1 MISEDKCK
9 DKSSAETRWWIASM
23 KPGLLTLIC
32 SWFLP
37 MVTIDESVIRE
48 RWGREGNRLM
58 IIYGSITELLFNNIG
73 DIGEI
78 IVSIFVQFQII
89 LIFPFRRI
97 FEIPS
102 FVSRIL
108 IILSLPRTKYLV
120 LRVDFYSNL
129 FSVKKLIASKTIF
142 FDFLLL
148 TIRIYLRFA

>member
-1 MISEDKCK
+1 
-9 DKSSAETRWWIASM
+9 
-23 KPGLLTLIC
+23 
-32 SWFLP
+32 
-37 MVTIDESVIRE
+37 
-48 RWGREGNRLM
+48 M

-73 DIGEI
+73 EI
-78 IVSIFVQFQII
+78 IVSIFVLFQII

-120 LRVDFYSNL
+120 LRIDFYSNL

>member
-1 MISEDKCK
+1 
-9 DKSSAETRWWIASM
+9 
-23 KPGLLTLIC
+23 
-32 SWFLP
+32 
-37 MVTIDESVIRE
+37 
-48 RWGREGNRLM
+48 M

-78 IVSIFVQFQII
+78 IVSIFVLFQII

>member
-1 MISEDKCK
+1 
-9 DKSSAETRWWIASM
+9 
-23 KPGLLTLIC
+23 
-32 SWFLP
+32 
-37 MVTIDESVIRE
+37 
-48 RWGREGNRLM
+48 M

-120 LRVDFYSNL
+120 LRIDFYSNL

>member
-1 MISEDKCK
+1 
-9 DKSSAETRWWIASM
+9 
-23 KPGLLTLIC
+23 
-32 SWFLP
+32 
-37 MVTIDESVIRE
+37 
-48 RWGREGNRLM
+48 M
-58 IIYGSITELLFNNIG
+58 IIYGSIIELLFNNIG

-78 IVSIFVQFQII
+78 IVSIFVKFQII

-129 FSVKKLIASKTIF
+129 FSVKKLK
-142 FDFLLL
+142 
-148 TIRIYLRFA
+148 R

>member
-1 MISEDKCK
+1 
-9 DKSSAETRWWIASM
+9 
-23 KPGLLTLIC
+23 
-32 SWFLP
+32 
-37 MVTIDESVIRE
+37 
-48 RWGREGNRLM
+48 M

>member
-1 MISEDKCK
+1 
-9 DKSSAETRWWIASM
+9 
-23 KPGLLTLIC
+23 
-32 SWFLP
+32 
-37 MVTIDESVIRE
+37 
-48 RWGREGNRLM
+48 M

-108 IILSLPRTKYLV
+108 IILSLPRTKYHV
-120 LRVDFYSNL
+120 LRINFYSNL
-129 FSVKKLIASKTIF
+129 FSVKKLK
-142 FDFLLL
+142 
-148 TIRIYLRFA
+148 R

>member
-1 MISEDKCK
+1 MT
-9 DKSSAETRWWIASM
+9 A
-23 KPGLLTLIC
+23 LLG
-32 SWFLP
+32 
-37 MVTIDESVIRE
+37 SV
-48 RWGREGNRLM
+48 EGENRLM

-120 LRVDFYSNL
+120 LRIDFYSNL
-129 FSVKKLIASKTIF
+129 FSVKKLK
-142 FDFLLL
+142 
-148 TIRIYLRFA
+148 R

>member
-1 MISEDKCK
+1 
-9 DKSSAETRWWIASM
+9 
-23 KPGLLTLIC
+23 
-32 SWFLP
+32 
-37 MVTIDESVIRE
+37 
-48 RWGREGNRLM
+48 M

-120 LRVDFYSNL
+120 LRIDFYSNL
-129 FSVKKLIASKTIF
+129 FSVKKLK
-142 FDFLLL
+142 
-148 TIRIYLRFA
+148 R

>member
-9 DKSSAETRWWIASM
+9 DKSSAETRWWIAST

-73 DIGEI
+73 EI
-78 IVSIFVQFQII
+78 IVSIFVLFQII
-89 LIFPFRRI
+89 LIFPFRHI

-142 FDFLLL
+142 FDFFLL

>member
-1 MISEDKCK
+1 
-9 DKSSAETRWWIASM
+9 
-23 KPGLLTLIC
+23 
-32 SWFLP
+32 
-37 MVTIDESVIRE
+37 
-48 RWGREGNRLM
+48 M

-120 LRVDFYSNL
+120 LRIDFYSNL

-142 FDFLLL
+142 FDFFLL

>member
-1 MISEDKCK
+1 
-9 DKSSAETRWWIASM
+9 
-23 KPGLLTLIC
+23 
-32 SWFLP
+32 
-37 MVTIDESVIRE
+37 
-48 RWGREGNRLM
+48 M
-58 IIYGSITELLFNNIG
+58 IIYGSIIELLFNNIG

-78 IVSIFVQFQII
+78 IVSIFVKFQII

>member
-37 MVTIDESVIRE
+37 VTIDDSVIRE

-73 DIGEI
+73 EI
-78 IVSIFVQFQII
+78 IVSIFVLFQII

-142 FDFLLL
+142 FDFLLF

>member
-37 MVTIDESVIRE
+37 MVTIDDSVIRE
-48 RWGREGNRLM
+48 HWGREGNRLM

-73 DIGEI
+73 EI
-78 IVSIFVQFQII
+78 IVSIFVLFQII

-97 FEIPS
+97 FEILS

-142 FDFLLL
+142 FDFFLL